1 MKKENFMREIALLKE
16 DGDSFGFVLD
26 GNTQKGIVIF
36 VVPDCDSESENAMEY
51 MIEGNNIV
59 DGAFEPCS
67 DYNYSC
73 AYPDWNEAW
82 ELTMEQVQG
91 AIPSPLPLG
100 QSLLVVWPQLTG
112 LIAATVICFAISY
125 IMFMRREIRSR

>member
-59 DGAFEPCS
+59 
-67 DYNYSC
+67 
-73 AYPDWNEAW
+73 EADKLDNIYEENFY
-82 ELTMEQVQG
+82 ELFDSSKDE
-91 AIPSPLPLG
+91 I
-100 QSLLVVWPQLTG
+100 VV
-112 LIAATVICFAISY
+112 I
-125 IMFMRREIRSR
+125 

>member
-1 MKKENFMREIALLKE
+1 MKKENFIREIALLKE

-26 GNTQKGIVIF
+26 ENTQKGIVIF

-59 DGAFEPCS
+59 DGTFEPCS

-82 ELTMEQVQG
+82 ELTQMMIRE
-91 AIPSPLPLG
+91 
-100 QSLLVVWPQLTG
+100 LLK
-112 LIAATVICFAISY
+112 
-125 IMFMRREIRSR
+125 